1 MNSVKQAAPN
11 SYTDPF
17 WSDLSGRVEAK
28 LDLPAGLLT
37 SVITKGERSNH
48 DQVSEAGARTV
59 AQITPSTRKAAIDKY
74 GIDPYFSPQNAI
86 EVAGLLLKD
95 SLKRND
101 NDPAIAV
108 AEYHGGTDRANW
120 GPKTKAYVSRVIADS
135 SKAPLPAPLPL
146 PDTPAMP
153 DPSQPMRPG
162 TSTFDRLAASM
173 GKPAESAIAKIYQ
186 AYQSGQMPPED
197 AQQFEVD
204 VNAGHIMLPRGATLR
219 GSASMAPQT
228 NASLNPGSAIML
240 PDAVAQ
246 AYATGRMSVEDRI
259 QLEQDIRAGVV
270 KMPDGVEIH
279 DTKAP
284 GFLARLAESVTGTE
298 RRTPETDAAPDWA
311 SMPELNSFS
320 LASAKTGLGTLL
332 SNPQETVQI
341 IQANFPG
348 VKVTQDPKGN
358 YLLQSSIDGKQYA
371 IKPGFQVSDI
381 PRVAGAVAAF
391 TPAGRATSVVGSGL
405 ASAATQAAIEGT
417 QAATGGDFNAGDV
430 LTSGLLGAAVPA
442 VVNTAKAAARPA
454 ANLLDRV
461 RGVAPAVDDGSA
473 VRSSAMGDAV
483 QAAVQPSRPVGAAQ
497 GVPGSSQATHSVNP
511 AASSDVGR
519 SAGAAISSA
528 DSGVGLARANM
539 SATDLAQTAKK
550 AAGGGL
556 GSKSATETLAG
567 QAAPNA
573 KTLDAAKRLGI
584 EDYLQP
590 DHVTTNQAYRELA
603 QAVKSVPGSE
613 ARATEMQGLEQVAQR
628 ADKLIND
635 IGGTADLS
643 SLDASVKRS
652 LQATQNELEARA
664 NKLYADLRKSIP
676 ATTEAPADNVLS
688 FVEQRAKELGGKQ
701 NLTPMEKQIL
711 ARLSPKAGGGRPELA
726 PSIESGDFTTPS
738 QLRQAREASGQRGVM
753 FGQGPQPPKPGIV
766 PTLRQPTYALLD
778 DVRKDLGAA
787 ARQAGPFKDAD
798 TGLAKKLYSLL
809 SDDQAAIVG
818 RHGMAETYNAA
829 RQAIAVRKGIEDD
842 LVALFG
848 KQLDRSIVGDLS
860 GAIQALPKGDTSKL
874 VKLLKSVP
882 TEMRQEVTASGLA
895 SAFRTA
901 GTRGPISFSQYEK
914 WYEGLLRNKQA
925 HTTLMANL
933 PPAARK
939 QLSDLYRV
947 SKGISAA
954 SRERITTGRIMA
966 VREQFK
972 AADGL
977 AGKLYD
983 VAKRSAVGA
992 TVGGAAST
1000 VVGPGAGAAIASA
1013 LTKGAKPAADKA
1025 IDALIAS
1032 PEFLAATRAAG
1043 TPKQAAA
1050 IKHLAA
1056 SKEFTQFVRA
1066 LNQPRELSN
1075 RERWILDAM
1084 QAEHALHEQ

>member
-1 MNSVKQAAPN
+1 MATSTPN
-11 SYTDPF
+11 SYKDPF
-17 WSDLSGRVEAK
+17 WSELAARTEAK
-28 LDLPAGLLT
+28 LDLPKGLL
-37 SVITKGERSNH
+37 VAVLQRGERSNA
-48 DQVSEAGARTV
+48 DQVSEAGARTPF
-59 AQITPSTRKAAIDKY
+59 QIIPATRKAAMDKY
-74 GIDPYFSPQNAI
+74 GIDPYLSPENAA
-86 EVAGLLLKD
+86 EVSGRLLQD
-95 SLKRND
+95 SLRRNG
-101 NDPAIAV
+101 NDPVLAV
-108 AEYHGGTDRANW
+108 AEYHGGTDRDNW
-120 GPKTKAYVSRVIADS
+120 GPKTKAYVQRVMGGAASSTDS
-135 SKAPLPAPLPL
+135 PPNISV
-146 PDTPAMP
+146 PDMP
-153 DPSQPMRPG
+153 DVSKPMAPG
-162 TSTFDRLAASM
+162 TSTFDRVMASLN
-173 GKPAESAIAKIYQ
+173 KPTESAIANLYR
-186 AYQSGQMPPED
+186 AYQSGQMPASD
-197 AQQFEVD
+197 AKQFEED
-204 VNAGHIMLPRGATLR
+204 VLAGHIMLPRGATLNS
-219 GSASMAPQT
+219 SAATSNGPAT
-228 NASLNPGSAIML
+228 SSGGVVL
-240 PDAVAQ
+240 PDAVVQ
-246 AYATGRMSVEDRI
+246 AYTSGRMHVHDRI
-259 QLEQDIRAGVV
+259 QLEQDVRDGVV
-270 KMPDGVEIH
+270 KMPDGVEVQ

-284 GFLARLAESVTGTE
+284 GFLARVAESITGTQ

-311 SMPELNSFS
+311 TMPELNSFS
-320 LASAKTGLGTLL
+320 MASAKTGLGTLL

-341 IQANFPG
+341 IKANFPG
-348 VKVTQDPKGN
+348 VQVSQDDKGN
-358 YLLQSSIDGKQYA
+358 YLLTSSIDGKQYA
-371 IKPGFQVSDI
+371 IKPGFQISDI
-381 PRVAGAVAAF
+381 PRAAGAVAAF

-417 QAATGGDFNAGDV
+417 QAATGGEFNTGDV

-442 VVNTAKAAARPA
+442 VVNTVKAAVKPA
-454 ANLLDRV
+454 ANLLDRA
-461 RGVAPAVDDGSA
+461 RGITPAADDASAA
-473 VRSSAMGDAV
+473 VRSSALGDAA
-483 QAAVQPSRPVGAAQ
+483 QAAVQPSRQSDVIHA
-497 GVPGSSQATHSVNP
+497 VPGSSQATSPVRP
-511 AASSDVGR
+511 AATADAVR
-519 SAGAAISSA
+519 SPGAAIGAA
-528 DSGVGLARANM
+528 DEAAGPASM

-550 AAGGGL
+550 AAGGGF
-556 GSKSATETLAG
+556 GSRSATEALAE
-567 QAAPNA
+567 QAAPNT

-613 ARATEMQGLEQVAQR
+613 ARAAEMQGLEQVAQR
-628 ADKLIND
+628 ADKLITD
-635 IGGTADLS
+635 IGGTTDLS

-711 ARLSPKAGGGRPELA
+711 ARLSPKAGGSRPEVA
-726 PSIESGDFTTPS
+726 PSIEPGDFTTPS
-738 QLRQAREASGQRGVM
+738 QLRQAREAADQRGVM
-753 FGQGPQPPKPGIV
+753 FGQGPLPSKPGIA
-766 PTLRQPTYALLD
+766 PALRQPTYALLD

-787 ARQAGPFKDAD
+787 ARQSGPFKDAD

-809 SDDQAAIVG
+809 SDDQAAVVE
-818 RHGMAETYNAA
+818 RHGMADTYNAA

-848 KQLDRSIVGDLS
+848 KQLDSSIVGDLS
-860 GAIQALPKGDTSKL
+860 GAIQALPKGDTAKL
-874 VKLLKSVP
+874 VKLLNSVP
-882 TEMRQEVTASGLA
+882 PEMRQEVTASGLA

-925 HTTLMANL
+925 HAVLMTNL

-947 SKGISAA
+947 AKGISAA
-954 SRERITTGRIMA
+954 SKERITTGRIMA
-966 VREQFK
+966 VSKQIR

-992 TVGGAAST
+992 TVGSAAST

-1013 LTKGAKPAADKA
+1013 LTNGAKPAADKA

-1032 PEFLAATRAAG
+1032 PEFLAATRTAG

-1056 SKEFTQFVRA
+1056 SKEFTRFVRA

-1084 QAEHALHEQ
+1084 QAEHALHER